1 MSIVYQ
7 KWRDLI
13 INPFNIKFNCIKI
26 NRIISYPPAGND
38 VVECLCEINGDVKNI
53 FIKIERSK
61 VCDFTTEVNNLN
73 YLKSNNADKEAKT
86 KLLNTQMEDYKAD
99 KAAYIRKIKEMQ
111 NEISAM
117 QTIHKQKDS
126 EIKSL
131 VVQLNTLRQ
140 LLKNANVN
148 QIDIDISNYINSIKK
163 ENYDLEPS
171 EDGEKKSPQNEDNKP
186 VQEMVDLGIQKT
198 TNENN
203 ETFTKLF
210 IVFSFLNHI

>member
-73 YLKSNNADKEAKT
+73 YLKSNNYYSRIPNVFESGIYDGRRYIVLSKIEGK
-86 KLLNTQMEDYKAD
+86 DYRI
-99 KAAYIRKIKEMQ
+99 Y
-111 NEISAM
+111 
-117 QTIHKQKDS
+117 
-126 EIKSL
+126 
-131 VVQLNTLRQ
+131 
-140 LLKNANVN
+140 
-148 QIDIDISNYINSIKK
+148 
-163 ENYDLEPS
+163 
-171 EDGEKKSPQNEDNKP
+171 
-186 VQEMVDLGIQKT
+186 
-198 TNENN
+198 
-203 ETFTKLF
+203 
-210 IVFSFLNHI
+210 